1 MRAALWLLLM
11 GSTGAALAVGWLQDD
26 VTTSTVQ
33 PTDRAARVARPA
45 DAAAFSVAAPT
56 AAPPTRTASATAE
69 FATAESARSKS
80 ARSESA
86 RTESA
91 RAVWPAISPS
101 ARQAWSPPPAPPPP
115 PSPPP
120 PPVVVPAPAPPP
132 AFPYQWLGEV
142 EQEGRLLIFL
152 AGPQR
157 TLAVAAGDVLDQR
170 WRVDGA
176 DAGRLLLTWLPTHT
190 AVTVAAR

>member
-45 DAAAFSVAAPT
+45 
-56 AAPPTRTASATAE
+56 APPTRTASATAE
-69 FATAESARSKS
+69 FATAESARSES

-86 RTESA
+86 STESA

-176 DAGRLLLTWLPTHT
+176 DAGRLRLTWLPTHT